1 MWAVSKVQPRTMEA
15 SSAGPIISGSF
26 RPVKGSFD
34 GVTMHDLGKNEA
46 FQALLDKDT
55 GEGVYVQHFY
65 DYDTHFHGNGAAID
79 EEGNYFLAARSS
91 PTRLLDGDR
100 LQLSLPVE
108 NVISSKL
115 VVLKLDAKQG
125 GATRS
130 PSCLVCDNNIRTS
143 IRQGYCFAGEVCY
156 ADGETGNN
164 KLGEGALICDAEQS
178 QTVLQDFRGAED
190 RDECKICGDNGVVT
204 KPEGMFDASLFGVG
218 TLECSYLEEAGLSGE
233 LMLDRLGLTCSAVE
247 TLVSETCGCK
257 PIPTTAPTVMPTA
270 MPTNLPTI
278 GASPTTAP
286 VDKSSEQDLLSTG
299 AIIGITVSSVVVLIL
314 VVGLLVRKKLALDVH
329 VRRKPDES
337 VVAQGDADD
346 FGAGADADVNQ
357 TDSSRPDSVQSDS
370 SFL

>member
-1 MWAVSKVQPRTMEA
+1 M
-15 SSAGPIISGSF
+15 
-26 RPVKGSFD
+26 
-34 GVTMHDLGKNEA
+34 
-46 FQALLDKDT
+46 
-55 GEGVYVQHFY
+55 
-65 DYDTHFHGNGAAID
+65 
-79 EEGNYFLAARSS
+79 ARSS
-91 PTRLLDGDR
+91 PIRLLDGDR

-115 VVLKLDAKQG
+115 VVLKLDTKPG

-143 IRQGYCFAGEVCY
+143 IRQGYCYAGEVCY

-164 KLGEGALICDAEQS
+164 KLGEGALICDAEQT

-190 RDECKICGDNGVVT
+190 RDACKICGENSVLT
-204 KPEGMFDASLFGVG
+204 KPEGMFDASIVGVG
-218 TLECSYLEEAGLSGE
+218 MLKCNYLEQVGLNGD
-233 LMLDRLGLTCSAVE
+233 LMLDRLGLTCSAME

-257 PIPTTAPTVMPTA
+257 PIPTTAPTIMPTS
-270 MPTNLPTI
+270 MPTSLLTI
-278 GASPTTAP
+278 GASQTTAP

-314 VVGLLVRKKLALDVH
+314 VVGLVVRKKLALDVH

-337 VVAQGDADD
+337 VVAQGDADN

-357 TDSSRPDSVQSDS
+357 TDSSRPDSIQSES